1 MKHRN
6 RKPRGNKTS
15 YRKVTIM
22 AILFGALLIGG
33 SITAF
38 SNFGNNNDSSSSSS
52 GPENI
57 QQIISNLTTP
67 VIPGAKAIGSD
78 NATINIIEFGD
89 YQCPFCARFNQETKD
104 DLISKYVDSG
114 IVRFGFKDLVIND
127 LPQDKLST
135 LGAEASYC
143 AADQNKYWEFHDEVY
158 RNSRGENTGWIT
170 RESLIDFA
178 RNTNID
184 NISAFTECLDSH
196 KHNPLVVENDMFAK
210 NLGLASTPTFLILK
224 ENSTRIAAIEGA
236 QPLEVFDDV
245 INQMLNNTL

>member
-1 MKHRN
+1 
-6 RKPRGNKTS
+6 
-15 YRKVTIM
+15 M

-38 SNFGNNNDSSSSSS
+38 SNFGSNNNSSSSSS
-52 GPENI
+52 NPQNI
-57 QQIISNLTTP
+57 QQLISNLTSP
-67 VIPGAKAIGSD
+67 AIAGAAAMGNEKAPIE
-78 NATINIIEFGD
+78 IIEFGD
-89 YQCPFCARFNQETKD
+89 YQCPFCARFNQETKA

-143 AADQNKYWEFHDEVY
+143 AADQDKYWEYHDEVY

-170 RESLIDFA
+170 QDSLIDFA
-178 RNTNID
+178 RNVNIPD
-184 NISAFTECLDSH
+184 ISEFKSCLESH
-196 KHNPLVVENDMFAK
+196 KYNPLVVENDLFAK

-245 INQMLNNTL
+245 INQLLNNTL